1 MFRNTGVK
9 KYIIIATYS
18 ILLFL
23 GVSNIDKVWQA
34 VQFVFGLLTPII
46 IGLCIAFVLNL
57 LMKFYENRVLKKM
70 GTKHSRLL
78 RFKRLASMLLTYL
91 SVVAFLTGILFFI
104 IPQISK
110 SASTFIVNAPGYI
123 SNFQEWTQEL
133 AVKFNLSSDAWEQVL
148 KNWEQIS
155 AAFTTFLSDSMMNVL
170 NFTLSFTSSVFNFFL
185 GLIFSIYML
194 YSKEKL
200 LGILKKMVYA
210 FAKPHYSR
218 KIVEISAQT
227 NEVFGRFI
235 GGQLTEAF
243 ILGFLCFIGASI
255 LRIPYAPLVAV
266 LMGVTSVLPIVGA
279 YIGTITSGLIILMED
294 PFKALIFVI
303 FILCLQQFEGNVIY
317 PKVVGSAIGLNGF
330 WVFSA
335 IIIGGGLFG
344 VMGILISVPLTALIY
359 TLMRTFVHKRLRENG
374 LPELVT
380 VGAPPGVKEAEKAR
394 QEAKQRKKENK
405 KQKHHLEPEDE
416 TGEDK

>member
-1 MFRNTGVK
+1 MLRNTGTK
-9 KYIIIATYS
+9 KYIIVATYS

-23 GVSNIDKVWQA
+23 GISNIDKVCQA
-34 VQFVFGLLTPII
+34 VQFVMGLLTPII

-57 LMKFYENRVLKKM
+57 LMKFYENRILKKM
-70 GTKHSRLL
+70 GTKHPRLL
-78 RFKRLASMLLTYL
+78 RFKRMASMLMTYL
-91 SVVAFLTGILFFI
+91 SVIAVLTAILFFI

-123 SNFQEWTQEL
+123 TNFQEWTQEM
-133 AVKFNLSSDAWEQVL
+133 AVKFNLSSDMWEQIL

-155 AAFTTFLSDSMMNVL
+155 AAFTTFLSDSMMNIL
-170 NFTLSFTSSVFNFFL
+170 NFTLNFTSSVLNFFI

-210 FAKPHYSR
+210 FIKPPYAG
-218 KIVEISAQT
+218 KVIEICSQT

-243 ILGFLCFIGASI
+243 ILGILCFIGAAV
-255 LRIPYAPLVAV
+255 LQIPYAPLAAV

-279 YIGTITSGLIILMED
+279 YIGTITSGLIIFMED

-344 VMGILISVPLTALIY
+344 IMGVLISVPLTALVY
-359 TLMRTFVHKRLRENG
+359 TLMRTFVHKRLKENG

-380 VGAPPGVKEAEKAR
+380 VSAPPGVKEAEKAR
-394 QEAKQRKKENK
+394 QEAKQQKREYKRQKKDAKLKDINEEK
-405 KQKHHLEPEDE
+405 
-416 TGEDK
+416 